1 MKRVTEFLATKGFL
15 FSDFKGIKLSQ
26 LESKKKIE
34 IYSGCDTKKH
44 FISVFVVEQKA
55 RFILKNAK
63 ELELLRDR
71 LKLVEEHNF
80 KQNLLLIKGEMC
92 SKSIKALESDNWK
105 IYNDFM

>member
-15 FSDFKGIKLSQ
+15 FSDFKVIKPSQ

-34 IYSGCDTKKH
+34 IYSGCDIKKH

-63 ELELLRDR
+63 ELEILRDR
-71 LKLVEEHNF
+71 LKLLEDHNF
-80 KQNLLLIKGEMC
+80 KQNLLLIKGDIC
-92 SKSIKALESDNWK
+92 SKSINELQNDNWK

>member
-15 FSDFKGIKLSQ
+15 FSDFKTISPSQ
-26 LESKKKIE
+26 LGSKKKIE
-34 IYSGCDTKKH
+34 IFSGCDIKKH

-63 ELELLRDR
+63 ELELLKEK
-71 LKLVEEHNF
+71 LKLLEEHNF
-80 KQNLLLIKGEMC
+80 KQNLLLIKGEIC
-92 SKSIKALESDNWK
+92 SKSLKTLENDNWK